1 MNKKAGGYQPFI
13 HSRKT
18 EINQFKKTGKNE
30 GERDYKERCPL
41 SVSANLIKMYF
52 FHVDEPCVRLERAV
66 LGMIL
71 YEEL

>member
-1 MNKKAGGYQPFI
+1 
-13 HSRKT
+13 
-18 EINQFKKTGKNE
+18 
-30 GERDYKERCPL
+30 
-41 SVSANLIKMYF
+41 LIKMYF